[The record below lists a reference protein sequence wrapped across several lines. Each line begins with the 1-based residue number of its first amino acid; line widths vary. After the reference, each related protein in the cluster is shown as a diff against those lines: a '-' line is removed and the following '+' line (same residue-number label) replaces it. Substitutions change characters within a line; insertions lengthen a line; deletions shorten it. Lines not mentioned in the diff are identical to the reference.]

1 MGGRSLIYFGNPMI
15 EKWSYAIL
23 ILSVLVAPSILMA
36 GDISVAVELESRDV
50 YVGESFIL
58 QISIDGSDKVEPP
71 EIPEIDAFNVEYVGG
86 TNNSSQSIT
95 IINGKLE
102 RTVHRGFVFSYRL
115 TPKKPGK
122 YTIPSIKVEVEGKV
136 YSTDPVTVMV
146 RRPGE
151 SEDFKLR
158 LTLSSDHC
166 YVGEPVVLTVTW
178 YIGRD
183 VRDFQFTIPIFD
195 MRDVFDFET
204 PNIKIDTRNNYYRV
218 PVGNE
223 EVIAKKGSG
232 ILDGVRYATLEF
244 KKVLIPK
251 RAGTFTLPEAV
262 VACKAIVRVR
272 SRRDFFDDFFNDDF
286 FGMSRGKLRK
296 YVVAS
301 NQPTLVVKALPQ
313 EGRPDGFMGHVGRY
327 KISATAEPTEVNVG
341 DPITLNIIVEG
352 PDYLGNVDF
361 PPLAMQEELARNFKI
376 PSERAEGKVEG
387 KKKIFTQ
394 TIRAKNDKVKEIPP
408 IKLVYF
414 DTGEGRYKVASTEPI
429 PIVVHPTKVITAEDA
444 EGGPPGGYSSPVEK
458 WKEGIA
464 YNYEGPELLVPDYY
478 GISSVV
484 FRPIFIAVLV
494 IPPFI
499 FFVIL
504 ATVSIL
510 KRREATTG
518 VRKAKSA
525 LRRFGRDVDR
535 LLKDGLDDRTFGE
548 KLLVLLRGY
557 FATRLQRSS
566 SALTAQ
572 DLRLE
577 LEARGVEC
585 SKFDRLFDIMEKL
598 EAMAYAGD
606 TSFLSNRDELAGE
619 LKELIREIDRAI
631 G

>member
-1 MGGRSLIYFGNPMI
+1 
-15 EKWSYAIL
+15 
-23 ILSVLVAPSILMA
+23 VVQTT
-36 GDISVAVELESRDV
+36 AV
-50 YVGESFIL
+50 
-58 QISIDGSDKVEPP
+58 
-71 EIPEIDAFNVEYVGG
+71 
-86 TNNSSQSIT
+86 
-95 IINGKLE
+95 
-102 RTVHRGFVFSYRL
+102 VHRGFVFSYRL
-115 TPKKPGK
+115 TPRRPGR
-122 YTIPSIKVEVEGKV
+122 YAIPPIKVKVEGKV
-136 YSTDPVTVMV
+136 YSTDPVKVMV

-158 LTLSSDHC
+158 LTLSRDNC

-204 PNIKIDTRNNYYRV
+204 PQIKIDARNNYYRV

-341 DPITLNIIVEG
+341 DPITLNIVVEG

-361 PPLAMQEELARNFKI
+361 PPLAMQDELARNFKI
-376 PSERAEGKVEG
+376 PSERAEGRVEG

-394 TIRAKNDKVKEIPP
+394 TIRARSDKVKEVPP

-414 DTGEGRYKVASTEPI
+414 DTGEGRYKVASTYPI

-478 GISSVV
+478 GISSLVL
-484 FRPIFIAVLV
+484 RAIFVAVLV

-499 FFVIL
+499 FFAVL
-504 ATVSIL
+504 VTVSL
-510 KRREATTG
+510 VKRREATTS
-518 VRKAKSA
+518 VRKARSA
-525 LRRFGRDVDR
+525 LKRFERDLDR
-535 LLKDGLDDRTFGE
+535 LLKDGLNDRAFGE
-548 KLLVLLRGY
+548 KFLMLLREY
-557 FATRLQRSS
+557 FAIKLQKSS
-566 SALTAQ
+566 SVLTAH
-572 DLRLE
+572 DLKAE
-577 LEARGVEC
+577 LKNRGVDC
-585 SKFDRLFDIMEKL
+585 SKFDRLFYMMERL
-598 EAMAYAGD
+598 EALAYAGD
-606 TSFLSNRDELAGE
+606 TSFLSNRDELTSE
-619 LKELIREIDRAI
+619 LKELVREIDREI